1 MSGMVS
7 RIQHMPG
14 PVIEATHAPTGSA
27 GPSAVHLPTPGH
39 SSISAGLSTGKSH
52 PTSFAPTSPMVV
64 QAGTGKS
71 IDRMM
76 SVSTSAFSG
85 GQPLAV
91 QAGASG
97 KTGGSVAWASGA

>member
-7 RIQHMPG
+7 RVQHMPG
-14 PVIEATHAPTGSA
+14 PVIEATHAPKGSA
-27 GPSAVHLPTPGH
+27 GPSAVHLPIP
-39 SSISAGLSTGKSH
+39 SISAGLSTGKSH
-52 PTSFAPTSPMVV
+52 PASFAPTSPMVV

-71 IDRMM
+71 IDRLM
-76 SVSTSAFSG
+76 SVGTSAFAG